1 MRTFLIA
8 FALSFFFGIGLT
20 WVIRNL
26 AVRWKLYDE
35 PEGRKIHNRP
45 IPRLGGIAVMIAF
58 CVPLIGLAWW
68 DNDIADAL
76 FREQGLLVS
85 LIGGGCLIAALGI
98 HDDLK
103 GSRALIKLIGQTTAA
118 MVVFHAGV
126 QIDVVSVPF
135 MGHMTLGVW
144 AFPVTVF
151 WIVLVTNAIN
161 LIDGLDGLAGGVAVL
176 AGTTLFVMSLVEGNV
191 VGALLL
197 VSMVGATL
205 GFLRFNWNPA
215 SIFLGDT
222 GSLFLGFVLALTSTH
237 SSQKSFTL
245 FSIIAAFVALALPIF
260 DLSMAVVRR
269 YLTGK
274 PVFGADQYHVHHIL
288 LRKGLSQKQAAL
300 SLLGG
305 ATVLGG
311 FALLFIYSS
320 DRISA
325 LSIVALAAITIVA
338 IHFLGYVDI
347 IRAGRRSLLFSKIEQ
362 AATDRTSA
370 VDAIRSRILEANDEE
385 DLWQL
390 LAPAGEALGL
400 ESFRFDLLSTTEDQ
414 NLERRTLEW
423 RRSQR
428 DTDQRVHIQTMM
440 RTEYK
445 VQYGKVVFGTL
456 HLEWLSENSIFD
468 PHQHA
473 LGRILADAVA
483 QAMCTVRG
491 LAPVRPMR
499 NDLRA

>member
-1 MRTFLIA
+1 
-8 FALSFFFGIGLT
+8 
-20 WVIRNL
+20 V
-26 AVRWKLYDE
+26 
-35 PEGRKIHNRP
+35 
-45 IPRLGGIAVMIAF
+45 
-58 CVPLIGLAWW
+58 
-68 DNDIADAL
+68 
-76 FREQGLLVS
+76 
-85 LIGGGCLIAALGI
+85 
-98 HDDLK
+98 
-103 GSRALIKLIGQTTAA
+103 
-118 MVVFHAGV
+118 
-126 QIDVVSVPF
+126 
-135 MGHMTLGVW
+135 
-144 AFPVTVF
+144 
-151 WIVLVTNAIN
+151 VLVTNAIN

-176 AGTTLFVMSLVEGNV
+176 AGTTLFIMSLVEGNV

-197 VSMVGATL
+197 ISMVGATL

-288 LRKGLSQKQAAL
+288 LRKGMSQRQAAV

-325 LSIVALAAITIVA
+325 LSIVALAAITVVA

-362 AATDRTSA
+362 AATDRTAA
-370 VDAIRSRILEANDEE
+370 VDAIRTRILSASDED
-385 DLWQL
+385 DLWRL

-400 ESFRFDLLSTTEDQ
+400 ENFRLDLLSATEEQ
-414 NLERRTLEW
+414 SMERRTLEW
-423 RRSQR
+423 RRTRTSENQ
-428 DTDQRVHIQTMM
+428 QVHIQTMM
-440 RTEYK
+440 RTDYT

-456 HLEWLSENSIFD
+456 HLEWLQENSIFD
-468 PHQHA
+468 PHQHV
-473 LGRILADAVA
+473 LGRILTDAVA
-483 QAMCTVRG
+483 QAICTMRG
-491 LAPVRPMR
+491 LAPVHQLRT
-499 NDLRA
+499 DLRA